1 VLTPDGVFVHVK
13 VVGRSTGASHLF
25 AQAGVSAQTLLED
38 ASARASLTAIV
49 EAEGG
54 DPSWVPD
61 RPQEAVLV
69 MANKRLLDAEAL
81 FSFSRMRL
89 LRLADECRRQ
99 QLALSVIPI
108 AYAT

>member
-1 VLTPDGVFVHVK
+1 MI
-13 VVGRSTGASHLF
+13 
-25 AQAGVSAQTLLED
+25 
-38 ASARASLTAIV
+38 AIV
-49 EAEGG
+49 EDEGG
-54 DPSWVPD
+54 DPSWVPE

-69 MANKRLLDAEAL
+69 MVNKRLLDADAL

-99 QLALSVIPI
+99 QVAMSVIPI